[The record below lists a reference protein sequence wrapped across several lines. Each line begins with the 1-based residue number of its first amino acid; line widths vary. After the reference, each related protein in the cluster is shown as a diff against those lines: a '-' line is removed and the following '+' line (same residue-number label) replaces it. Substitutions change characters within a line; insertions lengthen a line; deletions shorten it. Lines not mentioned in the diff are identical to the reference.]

1 MSIFGRKSNVI
12 TYTVNKAVNTSMYIT
27 VQNGEVVVN
36 APWYFTANKIQ
47 QIVQEKK
54 NWILSK
60 MQECDE
66 NLSNMQSVKIF
77 GKNYDIQVNYE
88 KIKTPELNLK
98 ENYKIQIIL
107 PIKYR
112 KVGNEQ
118 VLKMSIEKMYEQIA
132 ENEIE
137 DIMEKT
143 RKTLGFAPEDYEVK
157 VINGKIAKCEDGKI
171 TINPELMKYKRKT
184 IEYIVAHEFCHLKYK
199 SHGKRFYQLIEKYID
214 RHSRLGGNAKDHLI
228 DSGNEVKTPGMMASA
243 FSWFSTELKL
253 NLNDDNSKIAKLLID
268 GCSMGIKTLGE
279 RANTLNRADKS
290 ADALARKIIKT
301 EEEMIRELESF
312 L

>member
-60 MQECDE
+60 MQGCDE

-199 SHGKRFYQLIEKYID
+199 SHGKR
-214 RHSRLGGNAKDHLI
+214 
-228 DSGNEVKTPGMMASA
+228 
-243 FSWFSTELKL
+243 
-253 NLNDDNSKIAKLLID
+253 
-268 GCSMGIKTLGE
+268 
-279 RANTLNRADKS
+279 
-290 ADALARKIIKT
+290 
-301 EEEMIRELESF
+301 
-312 L
+312 